1 MYAALSDAAA
11 PARSPFSE
19 AADLLN
25 YAVPTRRTWVRPP
38 GSAEIAERFT
48 GTGAEQGAYLGVPL
62 LVLLVL
68 ALRRPC
74 VRKRVFLAALF
85 AAALVLSLGTRV
97 KVAGLVVGIGPWSLA
112 APLPVVGSALP
123 ARFTLYTSLFAALL
137 VAAALRDRPTPFR
150 WSLALAGI
158 ALTLPNLQLGQ
169 WESPVPSSDVLAS
182 TALEN
187 GSTALVLP
195 YGPAGWSLLWQAETD
210 FRVRLVGGH
219 FGLRVTPKERPWRDV
234 YENFGSGRID
244 PSRLRAFLAAH
255 EVDVVVIGP
264 GTRRGARRLVA
275 AALPGASRPVP
286 GGLVYRVRP
295 YGASDASRAGGRGRG
310 AACARSAPSTRP
322 SPRTDSAGIARALR
336 PPRARG
342 YAAPGRSGGTRPWAA
357 PLSDCRVSRPA
368 GRP

>member
-1 MYAALSDAAA
+1 MLLLALALTLQFWIVTQVYFSLTIVAATAGALAIVLLGHARVLPTVLDAALGWGLSAVLVAPVLVYAALSDAAA

-187 GSTALVLP
+187 
-195 YGPAGWSLLWQAETD
+195 
-210 FRVRLVGGH
+210 
-219 FGLRVTPKERPWRDV
+219 
-234 YENFGSGRID
+234 
-244 PSRLRAFLAAH
+244 
-255 EVDVVVIGP
+255 VVH
-264 GTRRGARRLVA
+264 GARPSVRACGLVA
-275 AALPGASRPVP
+275 PL
-286 GGLVYRVRP
+286 
-295 YGASDASRAGGRGRG
+295 AG
-310 AACARSAPSTRP
+310 
-322 SPRTDSAGIARALR
+322 
-336 PPRARG
+336 
-342 YAAPGRSGGTRPWAA
+342 
-357 PLSDCRVSRPA
+357 
-368 GRP
+368 